1 MCHNSTF
8 DLWMTIQN
16 LRESRPTNSLEQNV
30 LLDNHPSWKLCVHA
44 LYFIFYCFHYHPH
57 SDMKWFHLLS
67 KHGPCSLKPAVLWCI
82 VYCLRPFCLIFLWID
97 MSYVVEVIWPGSV
110 KLSADCALLCPST
123 FDMWLA
129 WHGNCSCRQNNGN
142 KNSNIIMSV
151 ASFYFDMIPT
161 MYVMYHNENDR
172 LPATWKSKHTIGLR
186 IV

>member
-1 MCHNSTF
+1 
-8 DLWMTIQN
+8 MTIQN

-30 LLDNHPSWKLCVHA
+30 LLDNRPSWKLCVHV
-44 LYFIFYCFHYHPH
+44 LYFIFTAFITIHTVTWSGFIFFQSTAHVHWSRPYC
-57 SDMKWFHLLS
+57 
-67 KHGPCSLKPAVLWCI
+67 GVLCI
-82 VYCLRPFCLIFLWID
+82 VSDHFCLSFLWID

-110 KLSADCALLCPST
+110 KLSADCTLLCPST

-129 WHGNCSCRQNNGN
+129 WHSNCSGRQNNGN